1 MRVRL
6 HPRVERLEDRCTP
19 ATFTVTSLADAG
31 AGSLR
36 AAIALAEADAVA
48 DTLVFDPTI
57 RGGTINLTT
66 FDTGL
71 DPLEFG
77 PSAFNITTPV
87 TIQGTGETIRRDP
100 TAAAFRLFA
109 VLANGATVGQLT
121 LSDLELAGGLARG
134 GNGLRGGGGA
144 GGFGGA
150 IYTTQV
156 VNLVRV
162 TVAGNTAQGGNGGA
176 ASAVGLS
183 GGGGGVGQSATT
195 SNGGGPNGGTGFGVG
210 TPNGGNGGGGVGAI
224 ASGAGAGGFGGGGGG
239 VSATGFGAGGGFGGG
254 GGGAPSGNNGLG
266 GFGGANGAN
275 GAGGGGAGMG
285 GGVFNNRGTV
295 NVENGTFSGNAA
307 VAGTGGTNTARALGG
322 GVFNYNGTVVA
333 RSSTFTGNAADDG
346 RQVFALGQFSGPANV
361 ATTDL
366 TNSILGQADVLV
378 ADFVGQTSFSG
389 TSTTAG
395 SGNLIR
401 TAVGFLGGVV
411 STADPLLAPLANNG
425 GPTRTHLPRAGSP
438 ALDALAASAAGTL
451 TTDQRGFARVSGGL
465 LDIGAVE
472 VQPPVIVPPLVV
484 PVVPPTVPVAS
495 NYLVGAGPDVQ
506 VRAGDGTLLRT
517 IPVFA
522 PTFTGG
528 LSVAYADVTGD
539 GVRDIIAGAG
549 QFGGQIVKVFDGV
562 NAALLYEFLAFDH
575 ALCGGVSVAAADLN
589 GDGVAE
595 IVVGAGAGGGPHVKV
610 FDVSAGQLRLVKS
623 FYAFSP
629 EFRGGV
635 NVGAGGGLLVVAA
648 GPGGAPHVK
657 AFRGLT
663 DELVASFYAFAASFN
678 GGVSATAGDLNG
690 DGVPEIV
697 AGVGQFGGSQVAV
710 FDPAAGKVT
719 ASFRVYDPSF
729 NGGVAVALEDATGD
743 GALDFVFGAGPGGGS
758 HVLVRNGLTFSLFSS
773 YYAVGEGFR
782 GGLKVA

>member
-1 MRVRL
+1 MHLRL
-6 HPRVERLEDRCTP
+6 RPRVEPLEDRSTP

-31 AGSLR
+31 AGTLR
-36 AAIALAEADAVA
+36 AAINSAEADAVA
-48 DTLVFDPTI
+48 DTIVFDPSV
-57 RGGTINLTT
+57 RGGTVNLTT

-77 PSAFNITTPV
+77 PSAFQITTPV
-87 TIQGTGETIRRDP
+87 TILGTGETIRRDP
-100 TAAAFRLFA
+100 TAAPFRLFS
-109 VLANGATVGQLT
+109 VLTAGGNGYLAIADVELT
-121 LSDLELAGGLARG
+121 GGLARG
-134 GNGLRGGGGA
+134 GNGFDGGGGA

-150 IYTTQV
+150 IYNAGDLT
-156 VNLVRV
+156 LRRV
-162 TVAGNTAQGGNGGA
+162 TVAGNTAQGGGGGDA
-176 ASAVGLS
+176 PTTSN
-183 GGGGGVGQSATT
+183 GGGGGGGGQSA
-195 SNGGGPNGGTGFGVG
+195 SGVNGGGPNGGTPSTSAGF
-210 TPNGGNGGGGVGAI
+210 GGGGVGAI
-224 ASGAGAGGFGGGGGG
+224 ATGAGSGGFGGGGGG
-239 VSATGFGAGGGFGGG
+239 VGATGFGAGGGFGGG
-254 GGGAPSGNNGLG
+254 GGGAPSGNNGVG
-266 GFGGANGAN
+266 GFGGGDGAG

-285 GGVFNNRGTV
+285 GGVFNNRGAV
-295 NVENGTFSGNAA
+295 NVENSTVSGNAA
-307 VAGTGGTNTARALGG
+307 VAGTGGTNTAQGLGG

-333 RSSTFTGNAADDG
+333 RSSTFTGNVANDG

-361 ATTDL
+361 ASTDIG
-366 TNSILGQADVLV
+366 NSILGQPDVLV
-378 ADFVGQTSFSG
+378 AEIVARAVSGG
-389 TSTTAG
+389 TSNTAG

-401 TAVGFLGGVV
+401 TNVGFLGGVV
-411 STADPLLAPLANNG
+411 STANPLLAPLANNG
-425 GPTRTHLPRAGSP
+425 GPTRTHLPQAGSP

-451 TTDQRGFARVSGGL
+451 TTDQRGVARVSGGR

-472 VQPPVIVPPLVV
+472 VQVRVIVPPPPVV
-484 PVVPPTVPVAS
+484 PVVPPPPVARVPS
-495 NYLVGAGPDVQ
+495 SYLVGVGPDVQ

-517 IPVFA
+517 ISAFA

-562 NAALLYEFLAFDH
+562 SAALLYEFLAFDH

-610 FDVSAGQLRLVKS
+610 FDVSTGQLRLVKS

-657 AFRGLT
+657 AFRGLS

-697 AGVGQFGGSQVAV
+697 AGAGQFGGSQVAV
-710 FDPAAGKVT
+710 FDPAAGTVT

-729 NGGVAVALEDATGD
+729 DGGVAVALEDVTAD
-743 GALDFVFGAGPGGGS
+743 GALDFVFGAGPGGDS

-773 YYAVGEGFR
+773 YYAVGAGFR